1 MENASK
7 ALLIAGAILLVIAL
21 IAIGMAILGQGENTV
36 NNVAGE
42 MDALEI
48 QAQNQRVTPYLSRAL
63 SSTDFGKLKSAAA
76 SLGINMGG
84 ATYTAGQTAEATAFN
99 ADGLITQITYNGAS
113 YTAPAAP

>member
-21 IAIGMAILGQGENTV
+21 IAIGMAILGQGERTV

-48 QAQNQRVTPYLSRAL
+48 QAQNQRVTPYLSREL

-76 SLGINMGG
+76 SLGINMG
-84 ATYTAGQTAEATAFN
+84 AAVYNAAATAEATGFT
-99 ADGLITQITYNGAS
+99 ADGLINKINYNGVD
-113 YTAPAAP
+113 YTTP